1 MQIKTINIDF
11 SSGGE
16 LLKGVLH
23 LPDVSKPPVVIGSH
37 GLESSGNSP
46 KQLDL
51 AQKCSESGIAYF
63 RFDHKGCGD
72 STGDFL
78 KITTLP
84 SRCED
89 LLNAKKAVEN
99 STLTSDSV
107 CFFGSSLGGA
117 TCLMAALKTEVKGM
131 VIIASPVDSKT
142 IELPPDDF
150 NSKYGLTR
158 EFYKNNLNFDLTN
171 EIKELKNVFVVHGD
185 KDEIVTVKNADIIY
199 NAVKKP
205 KKKLIFKGGDHLIS
219 DPSHQIQFINE
230 AVEFLENLLK

>member
-1 MQIKTINIDF
+1 MQIQTINIDF
-11 SSGGE
+11 PSGGE

-23 LPDVSKPPVVIGSH
+23 LPDIHKPPVVIGSH
-37 GLESSGNSP
+37 GLESSGSSP

-51 AQKCSESGIAYF
+51 ARRCNELGIAYF

-89 LLNAKKAVEN
+89 LLNAVDTVKKSGHTN
-99 STLTSDSV
+99 KSI

-117 TCLMAALKTEVKGM
+117 TCLLAALTADIKGM
-131 VIIASPVDSKT
+131 VIVASPADSKT

-150 NSKYGLTR
+150 NSRYGLTP
-158 EFYKNNLNFDLTN
+158 EFYKNNLNFDLTKD
-171 EIKELKNVFVVHGD
+171 ISVLKNVFVVHGD
-185 KDEIVTVKNADIIY
+185 EDEIVTVKNADIIF
-199 NAVKKP
+199 NAVNEP

-219 DPSHQIQFINE
+219 NLSHQKQFIDE
-230 AVEFLENLLK
+230 ASAFLENLLK